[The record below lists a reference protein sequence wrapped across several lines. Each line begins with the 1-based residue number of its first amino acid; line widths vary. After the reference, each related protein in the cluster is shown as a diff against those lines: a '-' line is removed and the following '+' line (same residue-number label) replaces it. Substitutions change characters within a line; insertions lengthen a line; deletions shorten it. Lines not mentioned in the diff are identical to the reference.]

1 MFLKLA
7 DKLVK
12 QGDYA
17 GALQAIA
24 KAKEAEPDNRY
35 ATAYE
40 ERVRMLLREA
50 GSPSPSAIPPAA
62 TPGSSIPPV
71 PKGIEGMPSAE
82 KQMNSIATLLQK
94 SGKKSA
100 SPDQRNLAIQK
111 KVNALLSSANQL
123 LAQERFAEALDTVA
137 RAILLDA
144 TSPET
149 RSAEERIRRAQD
161 EARLRATRLL
171 QEREQE
177 EMVRRERLLQEE
189 VTRLKEEQE
198 RKRQQEES
206 QRRTAQEQKVSQS
219 LQRTRD
225 FLNAGLLEE
234 AQCELAFVSVL
245 APGISEVQAL
255 DVEIAHRKHEREQA
269 AVEARRQ
276 EQEEERRREQQL
288 RIRIDECIA
297 SAEALTRKGN
307 FEEAL
312 RVLTDAYL
320 LDPNNA
326 DIEACEEQIVNARAA
341 EAQRLE
347 KERRDHEEALRLT
360 MEEERRR
367 EEEAER
373 ARIRE
378 TEIRREQEQRRI
390 GEEQIANHLQAARAY
405 LRDDQFKDA
414 LAEVALAFIL
424 NPFHAEVKE
433 MERTIM
439 ERQLQHHQIP
449 EVAAAPPVP
458 ADDEE
463 DLEAIAKHLA
473 EAKRLAA
480 EQRFLP
486 ALYEIR
492 KALELDPESIAAK
505 KLASTFK
512 QEFARTQEELRQSS
526 SKTAGSSTHG
536 HPSAPEVNPGFGPE
550 VDFVDQLI
558 RNQLAETERLQEAE
572 ESTQSFALIKRWWVR
587 VLLVAALGALAYAA
601 TVPKT
606 DRPAPAS
613 APTEQ
618 VAPADPAANNPGEE
632 KTDRQ
637 KQREPKR
644 RID

>member
-24 KAKEAEPDNRY
+24 KAKEAEPENRY
-35 ATAYE
+35 ANAYE
-40 ERVRMLLREA
+40 ERVRMLLRES
-50 GSPSPSAIPPAA
+50 GSSSPSAISPAGN
-62 TPGSSIPPV
+62 PGSSIPPV
-71 PKGIEGMPSAE
+71 PKGSEGMPSAE

-100 SPDQRNLAIQK
+100 SPDQRHLAIQK

-123 LAQERFAEALDTVA
+123 LSQERFAEALDTVA

-149 RSAEERIRRAQD
+149 RSAEERIRRAQE
-161 EARLRATRLL
+161 EARQRATKLR

-177 EMVRRERLLQEE
+177 ELVRRERLLQEE
-189 VTRLKEEQE
+189 VNRLKEEQE

-206 QRRTAQEQKVSQS
+206 HRRTAQEQKVSQS

-225 FLNAGLLEE
+225 FVNAGLLEE

-255 DVEIAHRKHEREQA
+255 DAEIAHRKHEREKA
-269 AVEARRQ
+269 AIEARRQ
-276 EQEEERRREQQL
+276 EQEEERRRELEL
-288 RIRIDECIA
+288 RKRIDETIA
-297 SAEALTRKGN
+297 SADALTRDGN
-307 FEEAL
+307 FDEAL

-320 LDPNNA
+320 LDPNNT
-326 DIEACEEQIVNARAA
+326 DIEACEERIINARAA
-341 EAQRLE
+341 EARRLE
-347 KERRDHEEALRLT
+347 KERLENEEALRLA
-360 MEEERRR
+360 MEEDRRR
-367 EEEAER
+367 KEEAER
-373 ARIRE
+373 ARMRE
-378 TEIRREQEQRRI
+378 AEIRRDLEQRRI
-390 GEEQIANHLQAARAY
+390 AEEQIANHLQAARAY

-424 NPFHAEVKE
+424 NPFHADVKE

-439 ERQLQHHQIP
+439 ERQLQHHPSP
-449 EVAAAPPVP
+449 EVAVAPPLP

-463 DLEAIAKHLA
+463 ELEAIAKHLA
-473 EAKRLAA
+473 DAKRLAA
-480 EQRFLP
+480 DRRFLP
-486 ALYEIR
+486 ALHEIR

-505 KLASTFK
+505 KLASAFK
-512 QEFARTQEELRQSS
+512 QEFARTQEELRKSS
-526 SKTAGSSTHG
+526 SKSASGSAPANS
-536 HPSAPEVNPGFGPE
+536 SAPEINPGFGPE

-558 RNQLAETERLQEAE
+558 RNQLAETESLVQSE
-572 ESTQSFALIKRWWVR
+572 ESPRSFALIKRWWVR
-587 VLLVAALGALAYAA
+587 VLLAAALGALAYAA

-606 DRPAPAS
+606 DRP
-613 APTEQ
+613 PTTPKEH
-618 VAPADPAANNPGEE
+618 VAPADPDANDTGAE
-632 KTDRQ
+632 KDIQPR
-637 KQREPKR
+637 
-644 RID
+644 